1 MKSNDFVRISIW
13 FTIFY
18 NSKDIISAKIYVKK
32 TVYVMFLAFLLL
44 RFNNRWL
51 TEVRWLLFFSQFIWL
66 KQWLYAIS
74 VYFLFEI
81 VLHNS
86 AFSVY
91 VFIKVWHPYHNK
103 LIFSTCGEIVA
114 FLVKLDCLYFSFMP
128 KDSPTQSALFQVPDL
143 YFTFIRNWSHV
154 ISKGM
159 KSQSVHSF
167 IMSIVM
173 LNQFTQ
179 TCVPQLNCTI
189 NSRCR
194 NTGSIRC
201 KFTW

>member
-1 MKSNDFVRISIW
+1 MLF
-13 FTIFY
+13 
-18 NSKDIISAKIYVKK
+18 
-32 TVYVMFLAFLLL
+32 AFLLL

-51 TEVRWLLFFSQFIWL
+51 TEVGRLLFFSQFIWL
-66 KQWLYAIS
+66 KQWLYAVSI
-74 VYFLFEI
+74 YFLFEI

-91 VFIKVWHPYHNK
+91 IFIKVWHPNHNK

-143 YFTFIRNWSHV
+143 DFTVIWNWSHV

-179 TCVPQLNCTI
+179 TCVPQLYCTI
-189 NSRCR
+189 NRRCC
-194 NTGSIRC
+194 NTSSIRC